1 MATALLGSGFF
12 ISIAQ
17 IYPQE
22 ELHFKAPVVP
32 RQIVF
37 AGDTVRF
44 NRISDRKKAR
54 LSNRWIGQKAKA
66 LSLPIQIQEIREII
80 NDVVRTGAL
89 KFLTGG
95 VAVGDTAGLG
105 AGATAHQDIERH
117 VTDNKGS

>member
-1 MATALLGSGFF
+1 MGSGFF
-12 ISIAQ
+12 NSIAQ